1 MRSIKKMND
10 EIEKWQPRQIS
21 EEYINNINLKK
32 ASCISNSP
40 EEKLL
45 EFMTFFS
52 TKNYGKMHD
61 IIERYY
67 NKASKG
73 QYIQEIKS
81 FIGDLSLLDY
91 KIVSIK
97 DCAPCISEIE
107 VKLNISDK
115 SKEEISFTTK
125 CRMIYQKDAFNATI
139 LVSGNP
145 EGQWFIMHFYINEI
159 YNQYWTTQISSRQ
172 NTI

>member
-1 MRSIKKMND
+1 
-10 EIEKWQPRQIS
+10 
-21 EEYINNINLKK
+21 
-32 ASCISNSP
+32 
-40 EEKLL
+40 
-45 EFMTFFS
+45 MTFFS

-107 VKLNISDK
+107 GKL
-115 SKEEISFTTK
+115 
-125 CRMIYQKDAFNATI
+125 
-139 LVSGNP
+139 
-145 EGQWFIMHFYINEI
+145 
-159 YNQYWTTQISSRQ
+159 
-172 NTI
+172 